1 MKKYLS
7 LLALILFSCSE
18 DDCNCNGLYVDQ
30 FGEPLYIEN
39 TAIDCNTRIAK
50 DTLIDNYSFVKC
62 E

>member
-1 MKKYLS
+1 M
-7 LLALILFSCSE
+7 LIPVFSCSE
-18 DDCNCNGLYVDQ
+18 DDCNCNGLYVNQ